1 MIFRLFECKT
11 QESLIFSVRSLT
23 IFTIIRS
30 NFSIGV
36 MKYFLINLLTVSIM
50 AKQTAV
56 NNRDKEI
63 MYRKNPSVITGTSYH
78 LKFPLLNAYALKTI
92 VTVATSMNSK
102 SSKNSITALEP
113 KMRLLI
119 FRTS

>member
-11 QESLIFSVRSLT
+11 QESLIFSVCALT
-23 IFTIIRS
+23 VFTIKQRS
-30 NFSIGV
+30 FLIGA
-36 MKYFLINLLTVSIM
+36 MQYFLINLFTVSIT

-78 LKFPLLNAYALKTI
+78 LKFPLLNALRVENNSDSSHKHEQQI
-92 VTVATSMNSK
+92 VK
-102 SSKNSITALEP
+102 KQYDCP
-113 KMRLLI
+113 
-119 FRTS
+119 

>member
-11 QESLIFSVRSLT
+11 QASLIFSVRSLT
-23 IFTIIRS
+23 VFTIMRS

-78 LKFPLLNAYALKTI
+78 LKFPLLNPYALKII

-102 SSKNSITALEP
+102 SSKNKMTALEP